1 MLAQM
6 SPRERNLALLVGGV
20 LVILVNVVLFK
31 FFLQKRTEFQV
42 QIAKSEGQING
53 LKQKELQRTLWS
65 ERDAWLTQ
73 NLPTLGD
80 TQVANR
86 ELSEFVKELAK
97 KHTVTVETPNP
108 GTPLPQK
115 DYTALGIRVTAKAP
129 WQSTTDAATAAK
141 IPPLVEFLRELQAP
155 GNFIVLD
162 PLDLKVDPTDKTQLR
177 AEVTVTKWYAPKQ
190 AL

>member
-6 SPRERNLALLVGGV
+6 SSRERTLALLVGGV
-20 LVILVNVVLFK
+20 LVILVNLVLIK

-42 QIAKSEGQING
+42 QIAKTKGAIEG
-53 LKQKELQRTLWS
+53 LKQKELQRALWS
-65 ERDAWLTQ
+65 ERDAWLTA

-80 TQVANR
+80 QMVANR
-86 ELSEFVKELAK
+86 ELSEFVKEVAK
-97 KHTVTVETPNP
+97 KHTVTIETPNP

-115 DYTALGIRVTAKAP
+115 DYTALGVRVTAKAP
-129 WQSTTDAATAAK
+129 WQSTPDAATAAK
-141 IPPLVEFLRELQAP
+141 VPPLIEFLRELQAP

-162 PLDLKVDPTDKTQLR
+162 PLDLKVDATDKTQLR

-190 AL
+190 L

>member
-6 SPRERNLALLVGGV
+6 SARERTLALLVGGV
-20 LVILVNVVLFK
+20 LFLLVNLVLIK
-31 FFLQKRTEFQV
+31 FFMQKRTEFQV
-42 QIAKSEGQING
+42 QIAKTQGQING
-53 LKQKELQRTLWS
+53 LKQMELERTLWA

-73 NLPTLGD
+73 SLPTLGD

-86 ELSEFVKELAK
+86 ELSEMVKELAK
-97 KHTVTVETPNP
+97 KHTVTIETPNP
-108 GTPLPQK
+108 GMPLNAK

-129 WQSTTDAATAAK
+129 WQSTPDAATAAK

-162 PLDLKVDPTDKTQLR
+162 PLDLKVDAADKTQLR

-190 AL
+190 QL